1 MSLNK
6 NEVGQYIRID
16 LNEDIS
22 SATPTLILEPKMGDI
37 KEITTGV
44 TIPVGDVTVDGQ
56 LLSGNQYIEYQTL
69 ATDLDYVGHWR
80 YKCKLEFSP
89 TDIRQTDYQ
98 RFTVLA

>member
-6 NEVGQYIRID
+6 GEVGQYIRID

-22 SATPTLILEPKMGDI
+22 LATPTLILEPKMGTI
-37 KEITTGV
+37 KEITSGV
-44 TIPVGDVTVDGQ
+44 TIPTSDVTVDGQ
-56 LLSGNQYIEYQTL
+56 VLSANQYIEYQTV

-80 YKCKLEFSP
+80 YKCKLQFAP
-89 TDIRQTDYQ
+89 TDIRQTDFQ